1 MENVIYN
8 ELKLCGF
15 HVDVGVV
22 PIAERNEAGKVV
34 CKQLEVNF
42 VCNFGSKRYYIQS
55 AYSIPDADKKAQE
68 ICPFRK
74 IEDSFF
80 KKIIVTR
87 DIVPAAYDENG
98 VLTVNIYDF
107 LLNRD
112 CLES

>member
-1 MENVIYN
+1 MKNVIYN

-15 HVDVGVV
+15 HVDVHC
-22 PIAERNEAGKVV
+22 AD
-34 CKQLEVNF
+34 
-42 VCNFGSKRYYIQS
+42 
-55 AYSIPDADKKAQE
+55 PDADKKAQE

-74 IEDSFF
+74 IEDSF

-98 VLTVNIYDF
+98 VLTVNIDDF